1 MLIIWGL
8 RVVYR
13 TIGQGVFYCRKCGG
27 DRNYRHRAGRRF
39 ITVFFIPLI
48 PLTKTGDHVQ
58 CTTCKTRYVPDVLT
72 APTAARMQAAIPAG
86 VRGMVCLMLT
96 AGGAD
101 GPAGRRRAIEM
112 VRGAGERAY
121 DEDALLADMAQPMD
135 AMMQAIG
142 QLGGQLRPEAK
153 EWHLA
158 EIVRIA
164 LAEAP
169 RALTAG
175 ERATVEAIA
184 AALGMTKAQALGVIQ
199 LTERAAEQS

>member
-8 RVVYR
+8 RVIYH

-27 DRNYRHRAGRRF
+27 DRDYRHRAGRRF

-48 PLTKTGDHVQ
+48 PLNKTGDHVQ
-58 CTTCKTRYVPDVLT
+58 CAACKTRYVPDVLT

-86 VRGMVCLMLT
+86 VRGMACLMLT

-101 GPAGRRRAIEM
+101 GPAARRRAVEL
-112 VRGAGERAY
+112 VRGAGEPAY
-121 DEDALLADMAQPMD
+121 DENRLLADMSQPAA
-135 AMMQAIG
+135 AMMQAIV

-164 LAEAP
+164 LADAP
-169 RALTAG
+169 RALAAG
-175 ERATVEAIA
+175 ERATVEAVA

-199 LTERAAEQS
+199 LTERATDPS